1 MDHMKSLVVIK
12 PWMSLIWH
20 NVVKIGVVEKSANFE
35 ANSEGEGVERRENG
49 PDYPERGGSELSE
62 YQIRFLLSCMVRPQ
76 ISIEIDLFLWIL
88 AHFFDIFGTSEN
100 PD

>member
-35 ANSEGEGVERRENG
+35 ANFEGEGVEI
-49 PDYPERGGSELSE
+49 PES
-62 YQIRFLLSCMVRPQ
+62 
-76 ISIEIDLFLWIL
+76 
-88 AHFFDIFGTSEN
+88 
-100 PD
+100 